1 MTDIAAFL
9 AFALYLLCSLLLI
22 LRTQGKAPCAS
33 CPIIVL
39 LAPGFVAV
47 LLHTLVLY
55 NNLITPD
62 GLQFGLSN
70 AASAIGAVIG
80 LLVLLMSIKRQTI
93 VLAVVVLPIAATSI
107 MLELLFPISRLLP
120 PDSPSGLKV
129 HVLVSIVAYSLL
141 GMAALI
147 AIILAMQ
154 NHLLHNH
161 QSGGVLRHLPPLQTT
176 EKLMFD
182 AITAGFLGLT
192 LALGSGFF
200 FLDNLFTQHLAHK
213 TILSIIAWCVFA
225 ALLIGHR
232 VLGWRGRV
240 AIRWTLSGFGFLMLA
255 YFGSKLVLEVILAR

>member
-1 MTDIAAFL
+1 MTDFAAFL
-9 AFALYLLCSLLLI
+9 ALALYLLCSLLLI

-33 CPIIVL
+33 CPVMVL

-47 LLHTLVLY
+47 ALHALVLY
-55 NNLITPD
+55 NNLITPQ

-93 VLAVVVLPIAATSI
+93 VLAVVVLPLAALSI
-107 MLELLFPISRLLP
+107 LLELFFPVSNLLAA
-120 PDSPSGLKV
+120 DSPDGLKI

-161 QSGGVLRHLPPLQTT
+161 HSGGVLRHLPPLQTT

-192 LALGSGFF
+192 LALASGFV
-200 FLDNLFTQHLAHK
+200 FLENLFTQHLAHK
-213 TILSIIAWCVFA
+213 TVLSIIAWSVFA
-225 ALLIGHR
+225 ILLTGHR
-232 VLGWRGRV
+232 ILGWRGRV

-255 YFGSKLVLEVILAR
+255 YFGSKLVLEVILRP

>member
-1 MTDIAAFL
+1 MTDFAAFL
-9 AFALYLLCSLLLI
+9 ALTFYLLCSLLLI
-22 LRTQGKAPCAS
+22 LRIQGKAPCAS
-33 CPIIVL
+33 CPTTLL

-47 LLHTLVLY
+47 ALHIIILY
-55 NNLITPD
+55 NNLITAA

-70 AASAIGAVIG
+70 ASSAIGAVIG
-80 LLVLLMSIKRQTI
+80 LLVLLMSVKRQTI
-93 VLAVVVLPIAATSI
+93 VLAAVVLPVAALSI
-107 MLELLFPISRLLP
+107 LLELLFPVSHIMP
-120 PDSPSGLKV
+120 PDSATGLKI
-129 HVLVSIVAYSLL
+129 HVLVSIIAYSLL
-141 GMAALI
+141 GLAAMI

-161 QSGGVLRHLPPLQTT
+161 HTGGVLRHLPPLQTT

-192 LALGSGFF
+192 LALGSGFA

-213 TILSIIAWCVFA
+213 TVLSIIAWSVFA
-225 ALLIGHR
+225 GLLIGHR
-232 VLGWRGRV
+232 ILGWRGRT

>member
-33 CPIIVL
+33 CPVIVL

-47 LLHTLVLY
+47 LLHALVLY
-55 NNLITPD
+55 NNLITPQ

-93 VLAVVVLPIAATSI
+93 VLAVVVLPIVAASI
-107 MLELLFPISRLLP
+107 ILELLFPISRLLP

-225 ALLIGHR
+225 ALLTGHR

-255 YFGSKLVLEVILAR
+255 YFGSKLALEVILAN